1 MTARTRAAI
10 CLIMSVLLFRL
21 AITGQHRKFVRPG
34 LGPFLLLSAV
44 VLALAT
50 FVSYRANRAAHHD
63 TDTHDH
69 DTHDHDTHDHDNHDH
84 DNHDVHEHST
94 PRVGSALFAVAAVL
108 FVVAPGSLS
117 SFGLRNG
124 NAAAARTAASSY
136 APLERNAETP
146 MAIKDFVGRA
156 FEADAVTLQGATV
169 RMTGFIDDSTS
180 TELRLAR
187 YQIACCAADAQ
198 AAIVRLEGTE
208 RPPGKAVW
216 VTITGTFAG
225 IRDTVPTVEVAS
237 IAVVEEPTEPYE

>member
-50 FVSYRANRAAHHD
+50 FVSYHASRAAH
-63 TDTHDH
+63 H
-69 DTHDHDTHDHDNHDH
+69 DTHDHDTHDD
-84 DNHDVHEHST
+84 HDVHEHST
-94 PRVGSALFAVAAVL
+94 PRIGSVLFAVAAVL

-180 TELRLAR
+180 VELRLAR

-225 IRDTVPTVEVAS
+225 IRDKVPTVEVAS
-237 IAVVEEPTEPYE
+237 ITLVEEPTEPYE